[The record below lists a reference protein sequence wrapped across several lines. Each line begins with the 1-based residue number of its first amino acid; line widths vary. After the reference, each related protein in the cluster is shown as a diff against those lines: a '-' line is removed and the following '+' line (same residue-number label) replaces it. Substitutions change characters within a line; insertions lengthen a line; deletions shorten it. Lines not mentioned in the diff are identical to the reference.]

1 MKQQQVTIVNK
12 LGLHARPSAALTQT
26 ATRFKSEVW
35 LTKGSRRVNGKSIM
49 GVMML
54 AAACGAQLLIET
66 NGPDEDDALAA
77 LIALVA
83 GGFGEGP
90 AAAGGG

>member
-1 MKQQQVTIVNK
+1 
-12 LGLHARPSAALTQT
+12 
-26 ATRFKSEVW
+26 
-35 LTKGSRRVNGKSIM
+35 M

-54 AAACGAQLLIET
+54 AAACGAQLTVEA

-77 LIALVA
+77 LSTLVA

-90 AAAGGG
+90 AARSDG